1 MIRRVSKME
10 DSSCVKAGS
19 SVGAM
24 EQKRDVLTDSADNL
38 SHGLASTAAVPSES
52 GGIAKTTSSTA
63 HTAALQKDVEIAP
76 ATHSGLSLPRD
87 DDDITPDD
95 DANGEN
101 EEPILPTVVEH
112 LGSGGDR
119 KRALFSRYGL
129 AYKPRRSSFEEPA
142 AKIRRVEKPVR
153 LRTHWTCHECNG
165 HFSKERKCN
174 DCGHRRCVDCTK
186 QPPQRVKELLDQAR
200 VSRHEEQLREDGP
213 SSAGG
218 ATTTIEA
225 SAALHASGVSVL
237 QLLETDD
244 NSDDGDPKA
253 NDTYNWI
260 MQARPR
266 QGHDIVQKKKTPSR
280 QECEKPIASITP
292 RERDSSNHQRCG
304 ECSQV
309 SSKPGKQ
316 MEAEDDEA
324 LNLDLPENEEPR
336 MVKTVQRVYR
346 KVRQRVRYT
355 CERCEATFLER
366 SHCSTC
372 GHQRCKGCVRIP
384 AKKPPI
390 TRDPALLQA
399 LADRLASY
407 ESFDPRQRLA
417 TVAAV

>member
-1 MIRRVSKME
+1 ME

-24 EQKRDVLTDSADNL
+24 EQKRDVLTDSADKL
-38 SHGLASTAAVPSES
+38 SHGLAPTAAVPSES

-63 HTAALQKDVEIAP
+63 HTAALQKDIEIAS
-76 ATHSGLSLPRD
+76 ATHARLDLAHD

-112 LGSGGDR
+112 LGSGEAR

-153 LRTHWTCHECNG
+153 LRTHWICHECDG
-165 HFSKERKCN
+165 HFSKDRKCN
-174 DCGHRRCVDCTK
+174 GCGHRRCVDCTK

-200 VSRHEEQLREDGP
+200 MSRHEEQLREDGP
-213 SSAGG
+213 SSAIG
-218 ATTTIEA
+218 ATTTVEA
-225 SAALHASGVSVL
+225 SAKVHASGVSVL

-244 NSDDGDPKA
+244 NSDDGDSKA

-266 QGHDIVQKKKTPSR
+266 QGHAIVRKDKMPSC
-280 QECEKPIASITP
+280 QECEKPIASITQTDGEST
-292 RERDSSNHQRCG
+292 RHQRGG
-304 ECSQV
+304 ERPQV
-309 SSKPGKQ
+309 SSQPGKQ
-316 MEAEDDEA
+316 VEAEDDEA
-324 LNLDLPENEEPR
+324 LDLDSPVNEEPR

-355 CERCEATFLER
+355 CDRCQATFLER
-366 SHCSTC
+366 YHCSTC

-390 TRDPALLQA
+390 SRDPALLQA
-399 LADRLASY
+399 VADRLASY